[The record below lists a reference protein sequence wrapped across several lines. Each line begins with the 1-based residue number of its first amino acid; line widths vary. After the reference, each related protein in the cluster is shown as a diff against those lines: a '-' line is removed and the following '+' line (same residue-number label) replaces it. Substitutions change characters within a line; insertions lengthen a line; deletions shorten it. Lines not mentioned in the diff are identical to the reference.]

1 MYPKIIDKIGIKHQL
16 CIFHIIKNHHNP
28 VFKNIRR
35 LSKRI
40 RTIGNHIA
48 DKKQLIEIKTEESK
62 KENISSKKKSR
73 LKNKI
78 KNLNNEI
85 RKLRKERR
93 EKKAKLKELLKTNEC
108 VENIYNADDKKGAHR
123 RHNTLS
129 NRKQFL
135 DKNSESFLE
144 SLGKKFER
152 TVTFYDDPLIPRTN
166 NGIERYFGITLPSN
180 LKHKFRTVGGL
191 TRWLRVQKIK
201 WTRRNVLHNY
211 DVENLSLTQYLQD
224 KLIS

>member
-108 VENIYNADDKKGAHR
+108 VENIYNADDKKV
-123 RHNTLS
+123 TWTTS
-129 NRKQFL
+129 NSSIVSVFNGRITAEKVGTATITATNWDGQ
-135 DKNSESFLE
+135 
-144 SLGKKFER
+144 KKSAVV
-152 TVTFYDDPLIPRTN
+152 TV
-166 NGIERYFGITLPSN
+166 
-180 LKHKFRTVGGL
+180 KFRAPSEGSTSTSWRSQPGIVP
-191 TRWLRVQKIK
+191 
-201 WTRRNVLHNY
+201 
-211 DVENLSLTQYLQD
+211 E
-224 KLIS
+224 